1 MDKKPRRKNLRLR
14 NFDYSQAGYYFV
26 TICTKDKQKLLSS
39 IVKGG
44 SFDAATIEL
53 TLIGKEIVKTIDFI
67 ENQSANILFD
77 KYVIMP
83 NHLHAI
89 IILQGEPGGDGTPP
103 LQKIIGQ
110 LKSFTNKRYNEINR
124 TKSLILW
131 QRSYYD
137 HIIRNE
143 KEYKGIWSYIDTN
156 PSKWEE
162 DKYHIL

>member
-14 NFDYSQAGYYFV
+14 YFDYSQAGYYFV

-67 ENQSANILFD
+67 ENQSVNILFD

-137 HIIRNE
+137 HIIETKR
-143 KEYKGIWSYIDTN
+143 STR
-156 PSKWEE
+156 
-162 DKYHIL
+162 KYGVT

>member
-1 MDKKPRRKNLRLR
+1 MDKQPKRKNLRLK
-14 NFDYSQAGYYFV
+14 NFDYSQAGYYFI
-26 TICTKDKQKLLSS
+26 TICTKDKQKLLSN
-39 IVKGG
+39 IAEGG
-44 SFDAATIEL
+44 SFDAPTIEL

-67 ENQSANILFD
+67 ENQDANILFD

-89 IILQGEPGGDGTPP
+89 IILQGEPGGRGSPP
-103 LQKIIGQ
+103 LQKIIEQ
-110 LKSFTNKRYNEINR
+110 MKSFTNKRYNEINR
-124 TKSLILW
+124 TRGLILW

-143 KEYKGIWSYIDTN
+143 KVYKEIWSYIDTN

-162 DKYHIL
+162 DKYHIT